1 MTQVTVAWQSPLSI
15 NSTVFPNRA
24 NCTLYVHQGCQALY
38 QTADYWKE
46 FKEIIEFGEDE
57 PVHPVEITDI
67 SLFDN
72 VIYIEKTD
80 VVVGNK
86 QVTLS
91 VKMKNNVAAEGFSFD
106 LHLPDGMSVA
116 TDEDGFP
123 QVYLSEERTN
133 SRKTNTF
140 ERVILSDGGLRV
152 FGASTNGGIINGS
165 DGEIVVITINI
176 ADNLG
181 EGEYPVFIT
190 NIVISDENANAHEVE
205 QVTSAL
211 SLFGTTDISLL
222 DNVIYIDSVD
232 VVKESHASLSVKM
245 KNSVAVEG
253 FSFDLYLPD
262 VVSIATDEDG
272 FPQVSLS
279 EERTNSR
286 KTNTFERAILP
297 DGGLRVFG
305 ASTNGGIISGND
317 GEIVVVNV
325 NVANVKEGEYPVIL
339 KNIVISDEDAKAH
352 EVNDVITFLRV
363 IDYVLGDVNM
373 DGKINVADYTSVAHH
388 IMGNTPEVFNK
399 NAADANHDGKIN
411 VADLTAIA
419 HIIMYG
425 SVEKP
430 HAVKRKLIPFIPE

>member
-152 FGASTNGGIINGS
+152 FGASTNGGII
-165 DGEIVVITINI
+165 
-176 ADNLG
+176 
-181 EGEYPVFIT
+181 
-190 NIVISDENANAHEVE
+190 
-205 QVTSAL
+205 
-211 SLFGTTDISLL
+211 
-222 DNVIYIDSVD
+222 
-232 VVKESHASLSVKM
+232 
-245 KNSVAVEG
+245 
-253 FSFDLYLPD
+253 
-262 VVSIATDEDG
+262 
-272 FPQVSLS
+272 
-279 EERTNSR
+279 
-286 KTNTFERAILP
+286 
-297 DGGLRVFG
+297 
-305 ASTNGGIISGND
+305 SGND